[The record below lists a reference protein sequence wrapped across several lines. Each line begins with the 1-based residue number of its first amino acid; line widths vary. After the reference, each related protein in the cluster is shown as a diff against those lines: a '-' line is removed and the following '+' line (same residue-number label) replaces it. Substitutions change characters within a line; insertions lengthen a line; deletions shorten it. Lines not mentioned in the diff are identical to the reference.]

1 MEERRCIRRPVEGR
15 PPERQGQAHE
25 EEVIIHYHDGSKFKG
40 IYKDGKRN
48 GVAIEEDKEGH
59 RFEGS
64 YKDDVRDG
72 KFVEKNRD
80 GSITA
85 IGTYTNGRRQVQ

>member
-1 MEERRCIRRPVEGR
+1 M
-15 PPERQGQAHE
+15 
-25 EEVIIHYHDGSKFKG
+25 
-40 IYKDGKRN
+40 
-48 GVAIEEDKEGH
+48 AIEEDKEGH

>member
-1 MEERRCIRRPVEGR
+1 MAKRLSTQNAFFFKDGDIEG
-15 PPERQGQAHE
+15 
-25 EEVIIHYHDGSKFKG
+25 EVIIHYHDGSKFKG
-40 IYKDGKRN
+40 VYKDGKRN

-85 IGTYTNGRRQVQ
+85 IGTYVNGRRQVQ